1 MMSGP
6 SEGEPTMKKAKLWGF
21 LGVGALL
28 AGLGALYGATRV
40 EEPSYA
46 VERHA
51 DAFELRRYE
60 ARVVAETRVSGDFT
74 EAGNEGFRR
83 LAGYIFGKNS
93 GDSKSA
99 MTAPVGQSEA
109 GTKIAMTAPVGQTET
124 ASGFMVSFTMPAGST
139 LANLPKPLDER
150 VSLRELE
157 PTRVAVVRFR
167 GSWSEEHMAERTE
180 ALRRWIEQQGLSV
193 AGEPEVNRYD
203 PPFVPWFLRRNEVW
217 IPVIDA
223 APESGA

>member
-1 MMSGP
+1 
-6 SEGEPTMKKAKLWGF
+6 MKKSKMLAI
-21 LGVGALL
+21 LGVGAVV
-28 AGLGALYGATRV
+28 AGLAAAYSFTRV

-46 VERHA
+46 VELA
-51 DAFELRRYE
+51 SDPFELRRYDT
-60 ARVVAETRVSGDFT
+60 RVVAETQVSGDFA

-83 LAGYIFGKNS
+83 LAGYIFGKNER
-93 GDSKSA
+93 DSKIA

-124 ASGFMVSFTMPAGST
+124 ASGFTVSFTMPAGST

-150 VSLRELE
+150 VSLRELA
-157 PTRVAVVRFR
+157 PARVAVVRFR
-167 GSWSEEHMAERTE
+167 GRWSSERMAERTE
-180 ALRRWIEQQGLSV
+180 ALRGWLAEQGLSA

-217 IPVIDA
+217 IPIADA
-223 APESGA
+223 SSPPGA